1 MAEAVV
7 KKRMAKEI
15 SDLKNELNWKTVLA
29 KFLKMFSEHSFTPS
43 PEPWKGLWDYEWLR
57 QVKKEIE
64 LQDLEGVHLVLSRIN
79 ETYIFEFVYTAFQS
93 CPELYEELKNEYD
106 LQEEVVEKAN
116 ELYGTKY
123 EMYHELLDSKPL
135 ALRERVKEIRC
146 EIIKKKG
153 ASP

>member
-1 MAEAVV
+1 
-7 KKRMAKEI
+7 
-15 SDLKNELNWKTVLA
+15 
-29 KFLKMFSEHSFTPS
+29 MFSEHSFTPS